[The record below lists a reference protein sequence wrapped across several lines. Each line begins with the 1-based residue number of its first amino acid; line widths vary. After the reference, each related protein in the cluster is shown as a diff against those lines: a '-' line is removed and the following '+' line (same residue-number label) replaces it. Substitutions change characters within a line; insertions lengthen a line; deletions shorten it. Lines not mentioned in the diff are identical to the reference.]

1 MIRNICIIVIL
12 FKMAQYMYD
21 YYMLKRSGRYFGY
34 TNYETSPMLF
44 AFRKQKNIE
53 TIKNNIMSYKKY
65 TINDD
70 MSNVYKITY
79 EQPLDVKKRIRTSP
93 YEIERMGY
101 FDMNLHITLNNVKVH
116 IIDDIIEDDDTNIY
130 LVNSGT
136 KMDPVFVND
145 NMIKRHLNK
154 FIDTEKVNEDT

>member
-1 MIRNICIIVIL
+1 
-12 FKMAQYMYD
+12 MAHYMYD

-34 TNYETSPMLF
+34 INYETSPTLF

-53 TIKNNIMSYKKY
+53 TIRDNICSYKKY
-65 TINDD
+65 KINDHISD
-70 MSNVYKITY
+70 VYKITY
-79 EQPLDVKKRIRTSP
+79 EQPLDIKRKTKIST

-136 KMDPVFVND
+136 VMDPVYVND
-145 NMIKRHLNK
+145 NMVKRHLNK
-154 FIDTEKVNEDT
+154 FINTEKVNEDT